1 MSLRTPSHAK
11 PRAGSLARRGFR
23 RVPLRAAF
31 YSIRRHWR
39 EWREFWN
46 SELAAADPIAEWDYW
61 QRVGAERRRQDEP
74 TERIAAD
81 RLREAIYETE

>member
-1 MSLRTPSHAK
+1 MKTLKR
-11 PRAGSLARRGFR
+11 L
-23 RVPLRAAF
+23 
-31 YSIRRHWR
+31 WR
-39 EWREFWN
+39 EWCEFWHPG
-46 SELAAADPIAEWDYW
+46 STHDPIAEWDYW